1 MKNNRVIGYTAGVF
15 DMFHIGHLR
24 LLENAKGMCDYLV
37 VGVTT
42 DDLAQYKGKKPI
54 ISYNDRAEI
63 VRNIK
68 SVDAVVPQ
76 INMDKV
82 LMCKKI
88 KASYLFVGDDWY
100 ETDKWKTYE
109 EELSKI
115 GVKVIYFPYT
125 DGISSTMLRKELENE
140 KN

>member
-1 MKNNRVIGYTAGVF
+1 MKTKIIGYTSGVF

-24 LLENAKGMCDYLV
+24 LLENAKSMCDYLV

-42 DDLAQYKGKKPI
+42 DELAMYKGKKPI
-54 ISYNDRAEI
+54 ISYNDRSEI

-68 SVDAVVPQ
+68 CVDAVVPQ
-76 INMDKV
+76 RNMDKV

-88 KASYLFVGDDWY
+88 KATYLFVGDDWY
-100 ETDKWKTYE
+100 ETKKWKNYE
-109 EELSKI
+109 NELSKI

-125 DGISSTMLRKELENE
+125 DGISSTMLREELKNE

>member
-1 MKNNRVIGYTAGVF
+1 MKEKVIGYTAGVF
-15 DMFHIGHLR
+15 DMFHVGHLR
-24 LLENAKGMCDYLV
+24 LLENAKAMCDYLV

-42 DDLAQYKGKKPI
+42 DELAIYKGKKPI
-54 ISYNDRAEI
+54 IPYNDRAEI

-68 SVDAVVPQ
+68 CVDAVVPQ
-76 INMDKV
+76 RNMDKN

-100 ETDKWKTYE
+100 ETEKWKNYE
-109 EELSKI
+109 NELSKI

-125 DGISSTMLRKELENE
+125 DGISSTMLRKELKNE
-140 KN
+140 KD

>member
-1 MKNNRVIGYTAGVF
+1 MKEKVIGYTAGVF

-24 LLENAKGMCDYLV
+24 LLENAKSMCDYLV

-42 DDLAQYKGKKPI
+42 DELAMYKSKKPI

-68 SVDAVVPQ
+68 CVDAVVPQ
-76 INMDKV
+76 RDMDKA

-88 KASYLFVGDDWY
+88 KATYLFVGDDWY
-100 ETDKWKTYE
+100 DTEKWKKYE
-109 EELSKI
+109 NELSKI

-140 KN
+140 KD